1 MMRTRRRFQLA
12 RVFGIPISVGISW
25 FLMLFFYIFAFTPYF
40 HEVLGGSYST
50 AYEVAVASGLSL
62 FLSLILHEL
71 GHALVARRNGLDV
84 IGIELWA
91 LGGVTRTSDA
101 AQSPGAQFRIAAAGP
116 LVTLVVI
123 VVSIV
128 AGEALVA
135 DRHFFD
141 VAVGNAVHSTPVV
154 VCLSWVATLNV
165 LVLVLNLIPAFPLD
179 GGQIAYAFVWWRT
192 GDRNIGTRV
201 TGRMGQGFAVLLGIG
216 SLVLFS
222 EGDPNAIFIIVI
234 ALFIYQGA
242 GAAVAQ
248 GALGQR
254 MERLTVA
261 DVMDRDPVTIP
272 AELTLLDARDQF
284 FVPYRWHWF
293 AVVDPAQHFLGVLRQ
308 DRLDAEI
315 SAGRPALFVTDLL
328 DDDTSMRIDEDQPL
342 ESLLR
347 SRTDALARLGGVV
360 AVDGE
365 GILRGVVTLAQVRKA
380 LRMASGA

>member
-1 MMRTRRRFQLA
+1 MRTTSRFQLA

-40 HEVLGGSYST
+40 HEVLGGSHTT
-50 AYEVAVASGLSL
+50 AYEVAVVSGLLL

-71 GHALVARRNGLDV
+71 GHALIARRNGLTV
-84 IGIELWA
+84 MGIELWA
-91 LGGVTRTSDA
+91 LGGITRTSGA
-101 AQSPGAQFRIAAAGP
+101 AESPGAQFRIAAAGP
-116 LVTLVVI
+116 LVTLLVI
-123 VVSIV
+123 IVSV
-128 AGEALVA
+128 ALGEAIA
-135 DRHFFD
+135 SDKHFLD
-141 VAVGNAVHSTPVV
+141 VAVGNAVHSTPIV
-154 VCLSWVATLNV
+154 VCLSWVATLNA

-179 GGQIAYAFVWWRT
+179 GGQIAYSFVWWRT
-192 GDRNIGTRV
+192 GDRNRATLV

-216 SLVLFS
+216 SAVLFAQ
-222 EGDPNAIFIIVI
+222 GDFNAVFIIFI

-242 GAAVAQ
+242 GAAVTQ

-272 AELTLLDARDQF
+272 AGLTLIDAQDQF
-284 FVPYRWHWF
+284 FLPYRWHWF
-293 AVVDPAQHFLGVLRQ
+293 AVVDPTMHFLGVLRQ

-315 SAGRPALFVTDLL
+315 SAGRPALFVTDAL

-347 SRTDALARLGGVV
+347 SRTDALSRLGGVV

-365 GILRGVVTLAQVRKA
+365 GVLRGVVTLAQVRKA
-380 LRMASGA
+380 LKAASEA